1 MSSLQ
6 DALSSP
12 RRNRLLLWLA
22 TAVLTAGVLVLVA
35 QIAGRSDKTS
45 LAPDKGFRPTLPV
58 KTAPLVNA
66 DGVRIKTFD
75 QLDPRV
81 RSTIRTFLATAVARK
96 HLDQSWAVIAP
107 SMKAGYTFEEWTKAT
122 ELPVVPYPGADVR
135 RAAFYLEYAS
145 RKEILVDVG
154 LSQRPTT
161 GKKWTRPVA
170 FQLGLS
176 PVGKG
181 TEKRW
186 LVSYWMPRWTPPV
199 PVDKS

>member
-1 MSSLQ
+1 MSSFQ
-6 DALSSP
+6 NALSSP

-22 TAVLTAGVLVLVA
+22 AGVLTAGVFVLVA

-45 LAPDKGFRPTLPV
+45 LAPDEGFRPTLPV
-58 KTAPLVNA
+58 KTSPLVNA
-66 DGVRIKTFD
+66 HGVRIKTFE
-75 QLDPRV
+75 QLDARV
-81 RSTIRTFLATAVARK
+81 RSTIRIFLATAVARE

-135 RAAFYLEYAS
+135 RAQFYLEYAS

-154 LSQRPTT
+154 LSQRPSIAK
-161 GKKWTRPVA
+161 GRTRPVA

-181 TEKRW
+181 NDKRW

>member
-1 MSSLQ
+1 MSTLQ
-6 DALSSP
+6 NALSSP
-12 RRNRLLLWLA
+12 RRNRRLLWLA
-22 TAVLTAGVLVLVA
+22 TAGLTAGVFLLVA

-45 LAPDKGFRPTLPV
+45 LAPDEGFTPTLPV
-58 KTAPLVNA
+58 KTSPLVNA
-66 DGVRIKTFD
+66 HGVRIKTFE
-75 QLDPRV
+75 QLDPKV

-107 SMKAGYTFEEWTKAT
+107 SMKVGYTLKEWTKAT

-135 RAAFYLEYAS
+135 RAQFYLEYAS
-145 RKEILVDVG
+145 RTEILVDVG
-154 LSQRPTT
+154 LSQRP
-161 GKKWTRPVA
+161 GIVRGWTRPVA

-181 TEKRW
+181 TDKRW

-199 PVDKS
+199 PIDKS